1 MTSLAQR
8 FTIGLTGGIG
18 SGKTTVANLFG
29 ELGASLVDTD
39 AIAHRLTASGG
50 LAIAAIRER
59 FGPGF
64 IDAGGAM
71 DRARMRSH
79 VFGNAGAR
87 QELEAILHPLIRS
100 ETAREAEAATGD
112 YVIFVVP
119 LLVESGT
126 WVGRTSRILVV
137 DCEEEVQ
144 IERVMRRNGLQ
155 RSEVEAI
162 MAAQASRFARLAV
175 ADDVVENNGDSA
187 ALLPRVQELHAAYL
201 ALARAA

>member
-39 AIAHRLTASGG
+39 AIAHRLTAPGG
-50 LAIAAIRER
+50 LAITAIRER
-59 FGPGF
+59 FGASF

-187 ALLPRVQELHAAYL
+187 ALLPRVQKLHAAYL